1 MNNNRQSASAHRGST
16 TSAHPF
22 NWEKMAILYARTALG
37 IGFLSGIAGR
47 FGLWRGRNVG
57 YGNFVVF
64 NMHTLILN
72 ESSMSR
78 NQHNA
83 NHAGNRAPTSR

>member
-37 IGFLSGIAGR
+37 IGYPASPAGSAC
-47 FGLWRGRNVG
+47 GEAETWDTETLWSS
-57 YGNFVVF
+57 
-64 NMHTLILN
+64 TCIL
-72 ESSMSR
+72 
-78 NQHNA
+78 
-83 NHAGNRAPTSR
+83 